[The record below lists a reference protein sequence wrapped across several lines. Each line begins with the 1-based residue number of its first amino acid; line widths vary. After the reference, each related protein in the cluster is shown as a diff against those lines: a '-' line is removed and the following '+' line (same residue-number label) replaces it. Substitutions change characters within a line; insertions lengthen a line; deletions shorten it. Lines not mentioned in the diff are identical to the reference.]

1 MKDFL
6 KKTWVFAILVSV
18 ILIVSD
24 AYVLLD
30 TFVIPHNLETAGR
43 ESALAEETEKQG
55 QDEQQDNQGQGT
67 QEEADQE
74 QDVQGQG
81 AQNQDDQSKDTQNRD
96 TGEAVITADSYSDG
110 NMQIS
115 VNTVREYDTTIYIAD
130 VQLNSAL
137 YLKTAL
143 ADDTFGTNI
152 TQKTSGMAEENGAI
166 LAVNG
171 DYYGANKRG
180 YVIKNGVLYR
190 ESVRGDSS
198 YGDMVLY
205 EDGTAGVISE
215 EEVSA
220 RELIAGGV
228 SQLFAFGPILLE
240 DGEVKVSEDNE
251 VGKAMAS
258 NPRTAIGC
266 IGPLHY
272 VLLVSDGRTQE
283 SEGLSLYE
291 LAQVMQEYGC
301 TFAYNLDGGGS
312 STMYFNG
319 RIVNNPTTSGR
330 KISERAVSDIVYIG
344 Y

>member
-6 KKTWVFAILVSV
+6 KKPWVFAILVSV

-30 TFVIPHNLETAGR
+30 TFVIPHNLGTAGR

-55 QDEQQDNQGQGT
+55 QDEQQDNQGQG
-67 QEEADQE
+67 
-74 QDVQGQG
+74 
-81 AQNQDDQSKDTQNRD
+81 AQNQDNQSKDTQNRD

-110 NMQIS
+110 NIQIT

-130 VQLNSAL
+130 VQLSSAL

-152 TQKTSGMAEENGAI
+152 TQKTSGMAEEKGAI

-228 SQLFAFGPILLE
+228 SQLFAFGPVLLE

-291 LAQVMQEYGC
+291 LARVMQEYGC

>member
-6 KKTWVFAILVSV
+6 KRPGVFAVLFAVVLIFADAFV
-18 ILIVSD
+18 I
-24 AYVLLD
+24 LD
-30 TFVIPHNLETAGR
+30 TFVIPHSLGTVED
-43 ESALAEETEKQG
+43 
-55 QDEQQDNQGQGT
+55 DEMPLI
-67 QEEADQE
+67 
-74 QDVQGQG
+74 
-81 AQNQDDQSKDTQNRD
+81 
-96 TGEAVITADSYSDG
+96 TGEAVITQDSYSDD
-110 NMQIS
+110 NIQIS
-115 VNTVREYDTTIYIAD
+115 IKTIREYDTAIYIAD
-130 VQLNSAL
+130 VQLSSAK
-137 YLKTAL
+137 YLQTAL

-152 TQKTSGMAEENGAI
+152 TQKTSETAEENGAV

-171 DYYGANKRG
+171 DYYGANSRG

-190 ESVRGDSS
+190 DTVRRDSS

-205 EDGTAGVISE
+205 GDGLAGVIYE

-220 RELIAGGV
+220 QELADEGV
-228 SQLFAFGPILLE
+228 SQLFAFGPVLVE
-240 DGEVKVSEDNE
+240 DGEVKVSEENE

-258 NPRTAIGC
+258 NPRTAIGY

-272 VLLVSDGRTQE
+272 IFLVSDGRTGE
-283 SEGLSLYE
+283 SEGLSLFE
-291 LAQVMQEYGC
+291 LAGVMREYGC

-319 RIVNNPTTSGR
+319 SVINNPTTNGR